1 MARHGKFKARTR
13 RAPVV
18 KDPTPKFT
26 MQQEARN
33 TETHGRSWSDSN
45 LRHKAVLFV
54 SAGSLE
60 PTKEEDEQIKSDSDP
75 EEPTPDEAEGQT
87 GESDSLFFLDST
99 KQEIDTG
106 LPDPVI
112 QTKLSDSD
120 DSSEDEVVFTGRRKT
135 AKPVIVE
142 THQTEIEKFVHN
154 TPSPLQTAQGPV
166 PVPREP
172 SPPVVQVEHTHTE
185 SHPESPT
192 WPPKQHID
200 PIADYIANIDKDYY
214 EELTGMKLASDD
226 DIDVEKAAT
235 QLDLSAASPAGSK
248 RRSSRSLDAGQNAP
262 SDNITTSVDGGILN
276 YLRRLRKLLTSTS
289 SAGLAQMQID
299 TEHDSISASSED
311 DEDDEDLV
319 FSDSDDDAIEDF
331 ILLEDLAKGYSK
343 SGKKGTR
350 SGKPAFPSASA
361 FADALEAD
369 PYFGFDI
376 MDFDR
381 PSLRNKPK
389 GKHAIPELE
398 LSDSEFEIELQQ
410 AWQND
415 RTKKKLRKKERE
427 ELRAQG
433 MLGRKAGNPDLKV
446 KYSKEMNME
455 EFMTELRSFL
465 LSSKNSLPLPPM
477 TKERRKLIH
486 EVANNL
492 NLKSQSR
499 GHGLSRF
506 PVLNKTARTPRYTPK
521 TISNVDGLLS
531 GKKFNRRMFKAWGAD
546 APKSFKTSR
555 GKSGAASYMDGD
567 VVGASAPEI
576 GADNRGRA
584 MLEKMGWST
593 GTALGAADNKGILQP
608 VAQVVK
614 NSRAGLG

>member
-13 RAPVV
+13 RAPAR
-18 KDPTPKFT
+18 DLTPQFT

-45 LRHKAVLFV
+45 LRHKAVIFV
-54 SAGSLE
+54 SSGRLE
-60 PTKEEDEQIKSDSDP
+60 PTKEEQDEQIKSDSDR
-75 EEPTPDEAEGQT
+75 EESPPDDMEQHAE
-87 GESDSLFFLDST
+87 ESDGVFFLDST
-99 KQEIDTG
+99 KQAIDTG

-112 QTKLSDSD
+112 QSESSDSD
-120 DSSEDEVVFTGRRKT
+120 DSSEDEVVFTGRRT
-135 AKPVIVE
+135 ARPVIIE
-142 THQTEIEKFVHN
+142 TKQTEIEKFVN
-154 TPSPLQTAQGPV
+154 STSVSSQAALGTGSSLRGPSLVAAQIEQT
-166 PVPREP
+166 EL
-172 SPPVVQVEHTHTE
+172 HTE
-185 SHPESPT
+185 KPA
-192 WPPKQHID
+192 WPPEQQTD
-200 PIADYIANIDKDYY
+200 PLADYIANIEKDYY
-214 EELTGMKLASDD
+214 EEITGMKLDLGD
-226 DIDVEKAAT
+226 DIDVERAAT
-235 QLDLSAASPAGSK
+235 QLDLSATSPTGPE
-248 RRSSRSLDAGQNAP
+248 RRPSRSPEAGRHVHGDSIA
-262 SDNITTSVDGGILN
+262 
-276 YLRRLRKLLTSTS
+276 S
-289 SAGLAQMQID
+289 SPDGLAQMQID
-299 TEHDSISASSED
+299 TEHDSIAASS
-311 DEDDEDLV
+311 EDDEDLV
-319 FSDSDDDAIEDF
+319 FSESNDDVAEDF

-343 SGKKGTR
+343 SDKKGTR
-350 SGKPAFPSASA
+350 PGKPAFPSASA

-369 PYFGFDI
+369 PYLGFDI

-389 GKHAIPELE
+389 GRHAIPELA

-465 LSSKNSLPLPPM
+465 LSPKTSLSLPPM
-477 TKERRKLIH
+477 TKQRRKLIH
-486 EVANNL
+486 EMANNL

-521 TISNVDGLLS
+521 TISNVDELFS
-531 GKKFNRRMFKAWGAD
+531 GKKFSRRLFKSWGAD

>member
-13 RAPVV
+13 RAPVARGNALDISPISNA
-18 KDPTPKFT
+18 KSIYTDPAPHFT

-33 TETHGRSWSDSN
+33 TETHGRSWTDSN

-54 SAGSLE
+54 SAGRLE
-60 PTKEEDEQIKSDSDP
+60 PTREGEDNRIESDSAREDS
-75 EEPTPDEAEGQT
+75 TPAEAEKQAEDG
-87 GESDSLFFLDST
+87 DSLFFFDT
-99 KQEIDTG
+99 KGQTVANTG
-106 LPDPVI
+106 LLNPTVPSN
-112 QTKLSDSD
+112 LSDAD
-120 DSSEDEVVFTGRRKT
+120 DSSEDEVVFTGRRKNT
-135 AKPVIVE
+135 KPVTI
-142 THQTEIEKFVHN
+142 QTSQNEIEKFVQ
-154 TPSPLQTAQGPV
+154 SVSQPLQEAPVIV
-166 PVPREP
+166 PVSREP
-172 SPPVVQVEHTHTE
+172 SPIPMQQEHTEMHTE
-185 SHPESPT
+185 KPA
-192 WPPKQHID
+192 WPPEQDTD
-200 PIADYIANIDKDYY
+200 PLADYIANIDNDYY
-214 EELTGMKLASDD
+214 EEITGIRLDSGDE
-226 DIDVEKAAT
+226 IDVEKAAT
-235 QLDLSAASPAGSK
+235 QLDLSAASPAGPNRQSN
-248 RRSSRSLDAGQNAP
+248 RSANGHGGESA
-262 SDNITTSVDGGILN
+262 VDG
-276 YLRRLRKLLTSTS
+276 
-289 SAGLAQMQID
+289 LAHVQID
-299 TEHDSISASSED
+299 TEQDSVSASSD
-311 DEDDEDLV
+311 DDDDDLA
-319 FSDSDDDAIEDF
+319 FSGSDDDALEDF

-343 SGKKGTR
+343 SGKKGHR
-350 SGKPAFPSASA
+350 FEKPSFPSASA

-389 GKHAIPELE
+389 GKQSIPELE
-398 LSDSEFEIELQQ
+398 LSDSEFEVELQQ

-415 RTKKKLRKKERE
+415 RAKKKLRKRERE

-455 EFMTELRSFL
+455 QFMTELRSFL
-465 LSSKNSLPLPPM
+465 LSSKNSLSLPPM
-477 TKERRKLIH
+477 TKQRRKLIH
-486 EVANNL
+486 ELANNL

-521 TISNVDGLLS
+521 TISNVDELLS
-531 GKKFNRRMFKAWGAD
+531 GKKFNRRLFKSWGAE
-546 APKSFKTSR
+546 APKSFKSSR

-576 GADNRGRA
+576 GAENRGRA

>member
-1 MARHGKFKARTR
+1 
-13 RAPVV
+13 
-18 KDPTPKFT
+18 

-75 EEPTPDEAEGQT
+75 EEPTPDEAEGQA

-112 QTKLSDSD
+112 QTKQSDSD

-185 SHPESPT
+185 SLPESPT
-192 WPPKQHID
+192 WPPKQQID

-214 EELTGMKLASDD
+214 EELTGMKLDSDD
-226 DIDVEKAAT
+226 DIGVEKAAT
-235 QLDLSAASPAGSK
+235 QLDLSTASPAGSK

-262 SDNITTSVDGGILN
+262 SDNITTPVDGGILN
-276 YLRRLRKLLTSTS
+276 YLRRLRKLLTFTS
-289 SAGLAQMQID
+289 STGLAQMQID

-376 MDFDR
+376 MDFER

-465 LSSKNSLPLPPM
+465 LSSKNRYDSNYA
-477 TKERRKLIH
+477 K
-486 EVANNL
+486 A
-492 NLKSQSR
+492 
-499 GHGLSRF
+499 LSF
-506 PVLNKTARTPRYTPK
+506 H
-521 TISNVDGLLS
+521 
-531 GKKFNRRMFKAWGAD
+531 
-546 APKSFKTSR
+546 
-555 GKSGAASYMDGD
+555 
-567 VVGASAPEI
+567 
-576 GADNRGRA
+576 
-584 MLEKMGWST
+584 
-593 GTALGAADNKGILQP
+593 
-608 VAQVVK
+608 
-614 NSRAGLG
+614 